1 MVLYIY
7 IIPKQPK
14 QSSVG
19 NYCIHSAAL
28 PLGYDIGYIQPNV
41 ASRRRHSKPMWFRQ
55 FPIHSSTSHSGSRC
69 LFFHFPQRDLSSCM
83 AKLGCLTLSSQ
94 RRTHL
99 ISKVCPWIAKS
110 CHQQTRTFML
120 RPTKIP
126 IYSYNEENSWSKT
139 NNNLIQKFRWTERAN
154 RFIWPI
160 KSSSIYV
167 CDPP

>member
-1 MVLYIY
+1 
-7 IIPKQPK
+7 
-14 QSSVG
+14 
-19 NYCIHSAAL
+19 
-28 PLGYDIGYIQPNV
+28 
-41 ASRRRHSKPMWFRQ
+41 
-55 FPIHSSTSHSGSRC
+55 
-69 LFFHFPQRDLSSCM
+69 M

-110 CHQQTRTFML
+110 CHQQTCTFML
-120 RPTKIP
+120 RPPKIP